1 MPHCQA
7 LFEIVS
13 VASISNRLAGQ
24 RQNRGRADRSGLI
37 GGCMGEI
44 PLVGAPN
51 SVPGGLDC
59 VCVYIY
65 IYVYI

>member
-1 MPHCQA
+1 MV
-7 LFEIVS
+7 L
-13 VASISNRLAGQ
+13 L
-24 RQNRGRADRSGLI
+24 

-59 VCVYIY
+59 VCVYIH
-65 IYVYI
+65 IVTLHTQTI